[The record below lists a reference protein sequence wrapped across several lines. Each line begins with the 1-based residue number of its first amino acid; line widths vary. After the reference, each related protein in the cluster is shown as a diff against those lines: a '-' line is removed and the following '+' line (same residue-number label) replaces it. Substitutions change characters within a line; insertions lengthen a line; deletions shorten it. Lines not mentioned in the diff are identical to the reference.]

1 MLVKLVTFPV
11 DALIWLLEELR
22 DRAEQE
28 LYDESKIRQELLELE
43 SQLEGGSISREQYEI
58 GEQALI
64 DRLQEARRRRLEQRE
79 E

>member
-1 MLVKLVTFPV
+1 MLLKLVTFPV
-11 DALIWLLEELR
+11 KALIWLLEELR

-43 SQLEGGSISREQYEI
+43 SRLESGSISQEQYEV

-64 DRLQEARRRRLEQRE
+64 DRLQEARRRRLEQDE

>member
-1 MLVKLVTFPV
+1 MLLKLVSFPV
-11 DALIWLLEELR
+11 KALIWLLEELR

-43 SQLEGGSISREQYEI
+43 SRLKSGSISQEQYEV

-64 DRLQEARRRRLEQRE
+64 DRLQEARRRRLEQDE

>member
-1 MLVKLVTFPV
+1 MLLKLVTFPV
-11 DALIWLLEELR
+11 NALIWLLEELR

-43 SQLEGGSISREQYEI
+43 SRLKSGSISQEQYEV

-64 DRLQEARRRRLEQRE
+64 DRLQEARRRRLEQDE